1 LAKINRVVS
10 EFLRINESTTSGA
23 LEADFRHFE
32 KPLSATNSF
41 QTGNASP
48 GSLGKFIESLLP
60 DLLSLIPRQP
70 TLSK

>member
-1 LAKINRVVS
+1 LAKISRVVS

-23 LEADFRHFE
+23 LEEDFLHIE
-32 KPLSATNSF
+32 KPLSAVNKF
-41 QTGNASP
+41 HTGNASP

-60 DLLSLIPRQP
+60 NLLSLIPRQP